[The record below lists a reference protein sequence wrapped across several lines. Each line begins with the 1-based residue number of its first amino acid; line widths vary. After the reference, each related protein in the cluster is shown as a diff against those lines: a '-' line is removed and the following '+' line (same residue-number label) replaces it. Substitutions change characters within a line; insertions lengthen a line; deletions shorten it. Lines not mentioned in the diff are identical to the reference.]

1 MKLMKIAKLDKVLC
15 LLPSVQ
21 ESIDSIFLDEIEKN
35 LE

>member
-1 MKLMKIAKLDKVLC
+1 MKLMKIAKLDKVLS